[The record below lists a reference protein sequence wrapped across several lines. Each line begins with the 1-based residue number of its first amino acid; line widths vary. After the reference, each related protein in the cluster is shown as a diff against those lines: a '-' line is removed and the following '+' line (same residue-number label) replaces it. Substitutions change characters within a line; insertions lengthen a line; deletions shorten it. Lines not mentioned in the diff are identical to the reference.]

1 MTAAKQVEKVF
12 AELENYGLLLESD
25 RRLPTV
31 SAIVAGGGIKGS
43 WWGHPHANAIY
54 AATRQLASHPDV
66 VATKLISGKVTY
78 LHRRLWSPLF
88 AVGTSM
94 EPWQLQGL
102 SDEAR
107 FLLDLVSSKG
117 EVQTNT
123 VEPSF
128 PMTASTL
135 GKAARE
141 LEKKIIV
148 HSEEVHTET
157 GAHAKTLQTW
167 ERWARH
173 VGLSKRKMDTE
184 EAKELF
190 DEVVG
195 ALNARFGAKGKLPWS
210 GL

>member
-25 RRLPTV
+25 RRLPSA
-31 SAIVAGGGIKGS
+31 SAIVAGGAIKGS
-43 WWGHPHANAIY
+43 WWGHPRAHAIY
-54 AATRQLASHPDV
+54 AAAQQLASHPDV
-66 VATKLISGKVTY
+66 VVTKLISGKVTY

-107 FLLDLVSSKG
+107 FLLDLISSKG
-117 EVQTNT
+117 QVQTNR

-128 PMTASTL
+128 PMTASAL

-157 GAHAKTLQTW
+157 GAHAKILQTW
-167 ERWARH
+167 KRWARH

-184 EAKELF
+184 EAKKVF
-190 DEVVG
+190 DEIVG
-195 ALNARFGAKGKLPWS
+195 ALNARFAAKGKLPWS

>member
-1 MTAAKQVEKVF
+1 MTASKPVEKVF

-25 RRLPTV
+25 RRLPSV
-31 SAIVAGGGIKGS
+31 SAIVAGEAVKGS
-43 WWGHPHANAIY
+43 WWGHARAHAIY
-54 AATRQLASHPDV
+54 EAAQQLASCPDV

-78 LHRRLWSPLF
+78 VHCRLWSPLV

-107 FLLDLVSSKG
+107 LLLDLISSKG
-117 EVQTNT
+117 QVQTNK
-123 VEPSF
+123 VGPSI

-148 HSEEVHTET
+148 HSEEIHTES
-157 GAHAKTLQTW
+157 GAHAKILQTW
-167 ERWARH
+167 QRWARH
-173 VGLSKRKMDTE
+173 VGLSRRKMDTE
-184 EAKELF
+184 EAKKVFYEIV
-190 DEVVG
+190 EV
-195 ALNARFGAKGKLPWS
+195 LNARFAAKGKLPWS